1 MTMTGTFYFRPEG
14 TMRHNQYSVRGFSFD
29 SIEAVLEVFVQ
40 NDLADCEFDGEL
52 DDPLRTKVS
61 CYSGGKPGFCWFPSR
76 SSLEDTAER

>member
-40 NDLADCEFDGEL
+40 N
-52 DDPLRTKVS
+52 LR
-61 CYSGGKPGFCWFPSR
+61 
-76 SSLEDTAER
+76 